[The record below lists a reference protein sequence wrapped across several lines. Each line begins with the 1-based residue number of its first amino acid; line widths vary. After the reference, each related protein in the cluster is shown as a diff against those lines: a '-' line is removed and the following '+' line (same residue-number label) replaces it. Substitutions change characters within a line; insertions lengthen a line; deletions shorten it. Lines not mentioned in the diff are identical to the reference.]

1 VNAEEDINDEDLHN
15 DFDIN
20 DLSAYTDR
28 VLEGKRP
35 GQAANVA
42 LWLRDE
48 HHVSNMDML
57 DDLEIDDTLFEKR
70 KA

>member
-1 VNAEEDINDEDLHN
+1 MNAEEDINDEDLHN

-28 VLEGKRP
+28 VLEKRP
-35 GQAANVA
+35 AQAANVG

-57 DDLEIDDTLFEKR
+57 DDLEIDDSLFEKR